1 MHDPSFAFLAE
12 WEFRTELLMKEIISA
27 LFISLFLMGSSGFAA
42 GADDILGLWNTQE
55 NKSKIE
61 IFKCG
66 NRYCG
71 RIAELKEPN
80 YPADDEKGMA
90 GKPKVDR
97 KNPDPDLRTHP
108 LLGLQIM
115 EGFSFSGSNSW
126 EGGRIYDP
134 DNGKTYKCTV
144 TLSAPNRLE
153 VRGFIGFTFLG
164 RTSIWTR

>member
-1 MHDPSFAFLAE
+1 MKKIILAF
-12 WEFRTELLMKEIISA
+12 
-27 LFISLFLMGSSGFAA
+27 FISLFLVVSFGFAA
-42 GADDILGLWNTQE
+42 GADEIMGLWNTAE
-55 NKSKIE
+55 NESKIE

-66 NRYCG
+66 DKYCG
-71 RIAELKEPN
+71 RIVELKKPN
-80 YPADDEKGMA
+80 YPADDKKGMA
-90 GKPKVDR
+90 GQPKVDR

-134 DNGKTYKCTV
+134 DNGKTYKCNV

-153 VRGFIGFTFLG
+153 VRGFIGISLFG
-164 RTSIWTR
+164 RTSVWTR